1 MSSDQRRTG
10 RHVRLKFGTVIMAAF
25 SALACM
31 LPPAAFGANPIE
43 EMAKQNHTVGGGM
56 DPHGDSWLSM
66 QHSLEQFLHPEFV
79 LRLFLSLS
87 LAVACAWVVA
97 WHPRRSTRLDSLSD
111 LEERKTLVI
120 LGVVGAIVAGAGRAK
135 RSRLSSSGLARCC
148 ASAPRSTI
156 RSSPAKPS

>member
-1 MSSDQRRTG
+1 MSSHQRRTG
-10 RHVRLKFGTVIMAAF
+10 RQIGLTFGTFIMATF

-43 EMAKQNHTVGGGM
+43 EMAKQKSSIGGGL
-56 DPHGDSWLSM
+56 DPHGDSWVSM

-97 WHPRRSTRLDSLSD
+97 WHPRRS
-111 LEERKTLVI
+111 
-120 LGVVGAIVAGAGRAK
+120 
-135 RSRLSSSGLARCC
+135 SRLAGSCC
-148 ASAPRSTI
+148 R
-156 RSSPAKPS
+156 